1 MTRPKINRIHWKTS
15 IRPRISEQKNSSSTN
30 FWTTRWVD
38 SKALI
43 SQVQELQVLL
53 HDIHAK
59 KVELSKSFQVAAI
72 IENSLMYREFQKLCQ
87 AQK

>member
-1 MTRPKINRIHWKTS
+1 MTRPKICRIHWKTS
-15 IRPRISEQKNSSSTN
+15 VRSRISEQRNSSSAN

-53 HDIHAK
+53 HGIHAE
-59 KVELSKSFQVAAI
+59 KVELSESFQIAAI
-72 IENSLMYREFQKLCQ
+72 IEKLPPV
-87 AQK
+87 